1 MEEPRY
7 NVSSEILERADIKG
21 EPEDMRQWLDSL
33 SNEEIEDWYLIASR
47 DKGTNSAIELT
58 EAMFKAIVL
67 MSYELDTME
76 LGLTADKAK
85 EVTQRFLL
93 NIIIHKG
100 IRDGLYEL
108 DGKLSLVLAP
118 DVKLTELGIQI
129 AKQMGLDN
137 PIKS

>member
-7 NVSSEILERADIKG
+7 NVSPEILERAGIKG
-21 EPEDMRQWLDSL
+21 EPEDMRQWLDSI
-33 SNEEIEDWYLIASR
+33 SNEEVEDWYLVASR
-47 DKGTNSAIELT
+47 EKGTNSAIELT

-85 EVTQRFLL
+85 EITQRFLL

-100 IRDGLYEL
+100 LRDGLYEL
-108 DGKLSLVLAP
+108 NGKLSLVLTP
-118 DVKLTELGIQI
+118 DIKLTELGEQI
-129 AKQMGLDN
+129 ALTMGLN
-137 PIKS
+137 KKE